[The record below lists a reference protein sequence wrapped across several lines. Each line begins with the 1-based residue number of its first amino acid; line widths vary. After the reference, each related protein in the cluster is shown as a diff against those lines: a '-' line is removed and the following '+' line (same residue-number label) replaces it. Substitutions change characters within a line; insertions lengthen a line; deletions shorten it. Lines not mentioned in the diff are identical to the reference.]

1 MIMAKYIDREAL
13 IDWLKRIP
21 IKDLSDGLG
30 LCRVIMEDDFQ
41 KAIKEMPKSII
52 ADDVPMRHG
61 RITNGGTSMKKYKL
75 LSQALIFALIIIAA
89 VVAVTLAAGKSA
101 WILIIVY
108 WVILTA
114 KNIVDLIVFQKNK

>member
-1 MIMAKYIDREAL
+1 MAEYIDREAL

-41 KAIKEMPKSII
+41 KAIKEMPKGII
-52 ADDVPMRHG
+52 ADAVPMRHG
-61 RITNGGTSMKKYKL
+61 RITNGGRMKKYKL

-89 VVAVTLAAGKSA
+89 VVAIILAAGKSA

-108 WVILTA
+108 WVVLTI
-114 KNIVDLIVFQKNK
+114 KNIVDLIVFRKNK